1 MKKRITNLKHEMHYE
16 LTVNILPF
24 WMKMIDN
31 DYGGFYGQ
39 MTGSGVLNRIADKGA
54 ILHARIL
61 WTFSSAYRIYK
72 KEEYRACAIIAKRML
87 IDKFYDRKYGGIY
100 TSLNFRGEPV
110 DTKKQIYA
118 LGFAIYGLSEY
129 YRATSDPEALEYA
142 ISLFYS
148 IEKYSFDNIKNGY
161 CEALARDWSQLDD
174 MRLSEKDENDPKTMN
189 THLHILE
196 PYTNLY
202 RIWRNPRLGR
212 QLRNLINIF
221 MTNIPDR
228 KTNHLRLFFDND
240 WNSKRDIISY
250 GHDIEASWLI
260 HEAAMVLR
268 DKELLRR
275 VEKVTIDLADA
286 AMEGFRDNSMIY
298 EYARDKAHID
308 EDRHWWVQAET
319 VVGLM
324 NMYQHFD
331 DMLSFERAEKC
342 WNYIKNNLIDSNN
355 GEWFWSIK
363 SDGSVNTTDDKA
375 GYWKCPYHNGRMC
388 MEILERFD

>member
-1 MKKRITNLKHEMHYE
+1 
-16 LTVNILPF
+16 
-24 WMKMIDN
+24 
-31 DYGGFYGQ
+31 
-39 MTGSGVLNRIADKGA
+39 
-54 ILHARIL
+54 
-61 WTFSSAYRIYK
+61 
-72 KEEYRACAIIAKRML
+72 
-87 IDKFYDRKYGGIY
+87 
-100 TSLNFRGEPV
+100 
-110 DTKKQIYA
+110 
-118 LGFAIYGLSEY
+118 
-129 YRATSDPEALEYA
+129 
-142 ISLFYS
+142 
-148 IEKYSFDNIKNGY
+148 
-161 CEALARDWSQLDD
+161 
-174 MRLSEKDENDPKTMN
+174 
-189 THLHILE
+189 
-196 PYTNLY
+196 
-202 RIWRNPRLGR
+202 
-212 QLRNLINIF
+212 